1 MSSAETDTIVALAT
15 PPGRSGIG
23 IVRLSGPKS
32 LGILRQLVRSEA
44 FDPEPNML
52 TFHSLFDLDGDAVLD
67 QAMVCYFKA
76 PHSFTGEDVVELHCH
91 GSPILLR
98 GIVDAALNLNA
109 RMADPGEFSLRA
121 VSNGRMNLSEAEA
134 IRDLIEAHTDA
145 GLKQATRQLKGE
157 VSNILQP
164 LKDDLLKVIVR
175 LESSLEFVEDDLPAV
190 EQREIIASLRAVRF
204 ECDRL
209 AETFS
214 RGRLLRDG
222 IRVTLLGR
230 PNAGKSSLFNRLLG
244 HGRSIVTDI
253 PGTTRDTITESIGIE
268 GVPIVLT
275 DTAGVRAVT
284 DQIESI
290 GVDRTKREA
299 ADSDLVILVIDGS
312 EELREEDHA
321 AMSEVARA
329 RYVIALNKSD
339 VPTFS
344 ITRSESFSMNG
355 NSPAVVRVSA
365 KTGDGIDALRTAIIQ
380 PFLNGSAAGDGL
392 LIMNARHHDL
402 LVRAGDAV
410 KQSEDSFNERASEEI
425 VVVGLH
431 NALRYLGEIT
441 GETTSD
447 EILGQ
452 IFSTFCIGK

>member
-23 IVRLSGPKS
+23 IVRLSGPQS
-32 LGILRQLVRSEA
+32 LDILRQLARCPT
-44 FDPEPNML
+44 FDPHPNML
-52 TFHSLFDLDGDAVLD
+52 TLHSLFDPNSDDILD
-67 QAMVCYFKA
+67 QGMVVYFKA

-98 GIVDAALNLNA
+98 GLVDAALKLNA
-109 RMADPGEFSLRA
+109 RMARPGEFSLRA

-164 LKDDLLKVIVR
+164 VKDDLLKVIVR

-190 EQREIIASLRAVRF
+190 ELEDIRASLRNVRL
-204 ECDRL
+204 ECDGL

-222 IRVTLLGR
+222 IRVTLFGR
-230 PNAGKSSLFNRLLG
+230 PNAGKSSLFNTLLG
-244 HGRSIVTDI
+244 HARSIVTDI

-268 GVPIVLT
+268 GIPIVLT
-275 DTAGVRAVT
+275 DTAGVRTVT

-312 EELREEDHA
+312 EELRDEDHA
-321 AMSEVARA
+321 AMSEVAKS

-344 ITRSESFSMNG
+344 ITRSESLLMNG
-355 NSPAVVRVSA
+355 NASTLVAVSA
-365 KTGDGIDALRTAIIQ
+365 KTGDGIDTLRTAIIR
-380 PFLNGSAAGDGL
+380 PYMNGSATCDGL

-410 KQSEDSFNERASEEI
+410 KQSEESLDARASEEI
-425 VVVGLH
+425 VLVGLH

>member
-23 IVRLSGPKS
+23 IVRLSGPQS
-32 LGILRQLVRSEA
+32 LGILRQLIRSQT
-44 FDPEPNML
+44 FDPQPNML
-52 TFHSLFDLDGDAVLD
+52 TLHSLFDTNSDDVLD
-67 QAMVCYFKA
+67 QGMVCFFKA

-98 GIVDAALNLNA
+98 AIVDASLKLNA

-121 VSNGRMNLSEAEA
+121 VANGRMNLSEAEA

-190 EQREIIASLRAVRF
+190 EQEEMSKSLRAVRF

-222 IRVTLLGR
+222 MRVTLLGR
-230 PNAGKSSLFNRLLG
+230 PNVGKSSLFNGLLG

-253 PGTTRDTITESIGIE
+253 PGTTRDTITESIGVS
-268 GVPIVLT
+268 GVPLVIT
-275 DTAGVRAVT
+275 DTAGLGGST
-284 DQIESI
+284 DQIETI
-290 GVDRTKREA
+290 GGGRTRRES
-299 ADSDLVILVIDGS
+299 ADSYPLVVGIDGAGSLS
-312 EELREEDHA
+312 EEERE
-321 AMSEVARA
+321 
-329 RYVIALNKSD
+329 
-339 VPTFS
+339 
-344 ITRSESFSMNG
+344 
-355 NSPAVVRVSA
+355 
-365 KTGDGIDALRTAIIQ
+365 
-380 PFLNGSAAGDGL
+380 
-392 LIMNARHHDL
+392 
-402 LVRAGDAV
+402 
-410 KQSEDSFNERASEEI
+410 
-425 VVVGLH
+425 
-431 NALRYLGEIT
+431 
-441 GETTSD
+441 
-447 EILGQ
+447 
-452 IFSTFCIGK
+452 